1 MLLIRGCTQEESE
14 GKYKGEDQRFSPG
27 EVDHQNS
34 RSLRV
39 AQTVSVLFE
48 TEPSLFS
55 IRAWFRACSLGRT
68 CGCLGR
74 MIIEDHVFI

>member
-48 TEPSLFS
+48 TEPFLFG
-55 IRAWFRACSLGRT
+55 CRT
-68 CGCLGR
+68 IYTHRTFGN
-74 MIIEDHVFI
+74 I